1 MSTEEKGMIISH
13 PHHGTAACD
22 TQAVGPVPNLEN
34 SSEMTEETSQGKQW
48 RKPNLFLEI
57 PSRSLEVS
65 PQEFMEIKMP
75 PTPTPT
81 PKRVNFVLTRS
92 PSDSRLHGSSGPSS
106 TKGKSSIRSILPWL
120 SFKNRSSNSDVE
132 KAANI
137 DSGSST
143 MVAQDKLSISRSW
156 SLSKIFTP
164 RIKRTSSLPVTP
176 FEISN
181 PDAAHSGSINSHL
194 TLDTNE
200 GWRISRSLS
209 VPVIDKEKENNE
221 ANGEDI
227 PEDEAVC
234 RICFVE
240 LCEGGETLKMEC
252 SCKGELALAHQEC
265 AVKWFAIKGNK
276 TCDVCKQEVTN
287 LPVTLLRF
295 GRTCRFLS
303 LSVCLPTSVFSSSY
317 WLEKWI
323 AAQLPY
329 QFRFLVYLACFHLSP
344 LQLWVHV
351 QAFVSILLSTFAG
364 FGIAMSGTSIL
375 LEVLRWR
382 EQGRPVTN
390 ENEMSNNIRPNPSQA
405 PPPSLT
411 ATPSHS
417 SPRPHRHDV
426 ENPETSSGS

>member
-1 MSTEEKGMIISH
+1 MSTEEKGMIISP
-13 PHHGTAACD
+13 PHHGTGACD

-34 SSEMTEETSQGKQW
+34 SSEMTEEMSQGKQW
-48 RKPNLFLEI
+48 RKSNLFLEI

-75 PTPTPT
+75 PAPTPT
-81 PKRVNFVLTRS
+81 PKRVNFALTRS

-120 SFKNRSSNSDVE
+120 SFKSRSSNSDVE

-176 FEISN
+176 FENSN
-181 PDAAHSGSINSHL
+181 PDAAPSGSINSHL

-209 VPVIDKEKENNE
+209 VPVINKEKGTQKMNSFFRVIPSTPRVKDQDSEVSTAAAEKDDENNE
-221 ANGEDI
+221 ASGEDI

-234 RICFVE
+234 RICFIE

-265 AVKWFAIKGNK
+265 AVKWFSIKGNK

-287 LPVTLLRF
+287 LPVTLLRIQ
-295 GRTCRFLS
+295 
-303 LSVCLPTSVFSSSY
+303 SS
-317 WLEKWI
+317 I
-323 AAQLPY
+323 N
-329 QFRFLVYLACFHLSP
+329 R
-344 LQLWVHV
+344 
-351 QAFVSILLSTFAG
+351 
-364 FGIAMSGTSIL
+364 
-375 LEVLRWR
+375 
-382 EQGRPVTN
+382 N
-390 ENEMSNNIRPNPSQA
+390 
-405 PPPSLT
+405 T
-411 ATPSHS
+411 ATS
-417 SPRPHRHDV
+417 SIGQMEFNGYRQV
-426 ENPETSSGS
+426 N